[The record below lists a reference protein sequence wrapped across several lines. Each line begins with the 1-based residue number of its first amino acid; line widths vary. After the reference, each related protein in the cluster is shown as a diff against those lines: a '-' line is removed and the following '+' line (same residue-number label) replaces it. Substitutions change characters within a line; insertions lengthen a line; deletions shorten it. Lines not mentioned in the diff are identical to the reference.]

1 MWVQVDVHVFGSVAL
16 KAYLP
21 DGDIDFALLGRDAA
35 EPEGRRPL
43 REMWTQCLADVFN
56 RERQS
61 PQTQLRIGE
70 VQVINAEVRPPVSG
84 SLCHGIHGSLVN
96 GQVCMYQSVRRG
108 PSFATL
114 AATLCIEARRSTFG
128 CR

>member
-1 MWVQVDVHVFGSVAL
+1 MFGSVAL

-43 REMWTQCLADVFN
+43 REMWTQCLADVFT

-70 VQVINAEVRPPVSG
+70 VQVINAEVWRPAVYPVSRA
-84 SLCHGIHGSLVN
+84 IAWRRVTFAPA
-96 GQVCMYQSVRRG
+96 SVHVPAQASQYLRK
-108 PSFATL
+108 AWHL
-114 AATLCIEARRSTFG
+114 H
-128 CR
+128 CRLT

>member
-1 MWVQVDVHVFGSVAL
+1 MDRAQVDVHVFGSVAL

-43 REMWTQCLADVFN
+43 REMWTQCLADVFT

-70 VQVINAEVRPPVSG
+70 VQVINAEVRHPAAVPG
-84 SLCHGIHGSLVN
+84 S
-96 GQVCMYQSVRRG
+96 SVM
-108 PSFATL
+108 A
-114 AATLCIEARRSTFG
+114 
-128 CR
+128 